1 MPLKAEKQRK
11 ILDIL
16 GSLPTEKID
25 DVIDYAE
32 HLKKKSV
39 PVQKA
44 RKKKPLLKLPT
55 FHLGRIEKHAFD
67 RNRLYGDY
75 LDRKFD

>member
-16 GSLPTEKID
+16 GSLPPEKVEEIID
-25 DVIDYAE
+25 FAE
-32 HLKKKSV
+32 YLKKSI
-39 PVQKA
+39 PLQRA
-44 RKKKPLLKLPT
+44 RKKKPLPKLPT

-67 RNRLYGDY
+67 RGELYREH
-75 LDRKFD
+75 LDRKLA